1 MRYDEDTMINEDIL
15 FCKPIKENQQKWS
28 DCVGVCISVVH
39 VMVENEG
46 PQALIKPE
54 ATWTHLQYIF

>member
-1 MRYDEDTMINEDIL
+1 
-15 FCKPIKENQQKWS
+15 
-28 DCVGVCISVVH
+28 VVH

-54 ATWTHLQYIF
+54 ATWTHLQYIFWIIGFKRIVLRIEWTDGYSDQN